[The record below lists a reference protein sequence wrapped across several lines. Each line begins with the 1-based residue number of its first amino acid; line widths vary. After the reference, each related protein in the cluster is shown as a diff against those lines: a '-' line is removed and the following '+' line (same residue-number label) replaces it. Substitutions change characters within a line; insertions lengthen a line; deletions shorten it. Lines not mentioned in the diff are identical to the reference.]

1 MGEIGSSVGGDSA
14 MIDIPCQ
21 EIDLSS
27 PLEYH
32 QEPFDI
38 KAPPWLFPKLC

>member
-1 MGEIGSSVGGDSA
+1 MGEICGSVGGHSA
-14 MIDIPCQ
+14 TTDIPCQ
-21 EIDLSS
+21 EINLSC